1 MSNKKLILGIAAGVA
16 ALAVVGI
23 ILKRKGYLD
32 GVIEKAEEFGSD
44 IADKYS
50 NVKESAKKPR
60 RRAPLYF
67 GGAEHPEPSA
77 PSLQAVIPA
86 NAGIQRLQA
95 FSHERPWIP
104 AFAGMTRCGNVGT
117 GDW

>member
-1 MSNKKLILGIAAGVA
+1 MPPDRHSRERGNPEPSASSLQSVIPANAGIQR
-16 ALAVVGI
+16 LQ
-23 ILKRKGYLD
+23 RHPSRPS
-32 GVIEKAEEFGSD
+32 F
-44 IADKYS
+44 
-50 NVKESAKKPR
+50 PR

-104 AFAGMTRCGNVGT
+104 AFAGMTRCGNVVT